1 MTATTFQ
8 EAFQLKI
15 ENFTE
20 LTLHQFGLLLFYFL
34 IIVFVVNIFTE
45 LYMGTHEINI
55 KERLIMVG
63 LGFSFGLLDMW
74 VGDSRIFMPV
84 WGVLAYL
91 FVVDAK
97 YQELPD
103 RANLTVAILA
113 IPVVAYSFLEPSY
126 WNWTILTGVFLF
138 LFFLGVSMVGA
149 LGGGD
154 IKMMGAIGLYFP
166 LMEVPQ
172 LLIFGFGVGVLH
184 AIVVLFKKDSNLQT
198 KFAFGPALI
207 IGVLL
212 ASLL

>member
-1 MTATTFQ
+1 MTANTVQ
-8 EAFQLKI
+8 EAFRLKI
-15 ENFTE
+15 ESFTE
-20 LTLHQFGLLLFYFL
+20 LTLHQFGLLLFYLL

-45 LYMGTHEINI
+45 LYMDTHEINI
-55 KERLIMVG
+55 KERFIMVG

-74 VGDSRIFMPV
+74 VGDSRIFIPV
-84 WGVLAYL
+84 WGILAYL

-103 RANLTVAILA
+103 RANLAVAILA
-113 IPVVAYSFLEPSY
+113 LPVVVYSFLEPSY
-126 WNWTILTGVFLF
+126 WNWTILTGLFLF
-138 LFFLGVSMVGA
+138 LFFVGISMVGA

-172 LLIFGFGVGVLH
+172 LLVFGFGVGVLH
-184 AIVVLFKKDSNLQT
+184 AVVILFKKGTNLQT
-198 KFAFGPALI
+198 KFAFGPGLI

-212 ASLL
+212 ASIF